1 MILNNPTVKYN
12 IIIRGKAA
20 NFNEKN
26 NDIEIKIK
34 IPLFRLKAFM
44 FWNPLSLGNSKLDIN
59 KIDETMI
66 KEIRKIVEF
75 INPLIP
81 FRSS

>member
-1 MILNNPTVKYN
+1 MI
-12 IIIRGKAA
+12 GKAA
-20 NFNEKN
+20 NSNEKN
-26 NDIEIKIK
+26 NIIEIKIK
-34 IPLFRLKAFM
+34 SSLFKLKALIL
-44 FWNPLSLGNSKLDIN
+44 WNSLSFGNSKLDIN

-66 KEIRKIVEF
+66 KKIRKIVES